1 MDKLKL
7 AHDHMMA
14 MIKAGCPDGIDL
26 LLRAWD
32 YADAMQAEA
41 DKRKPSGLPEALR
54 EEWQPDWS
62 QAPETAIAW
71 KMQSESHAAWIH
83 NKSLSDFECSIAP
96 TFNYQGNWQ
105 DSLRERPN
113 GL

>member
-1 MDKLKL
+1 MDKLKM
-7 AHDHMMA
+7 AHDWA
-14 MIKAGCPDGIDL
+14 MICLKSGLTASMEELIIE
-26 LLRAWD
+26 AWK

-83 NKSLSDFECSIAP
+83 DKSLSDFECSIAP
-96 TFNYQGNWQ
+96 LFDYQGNWQ
-105 DSLRERPN
+105 DSLRERP
-113 GL
+113 L